1 MMDRRRFG
9 AAVLF
14 AAVPGV
20 AVAQTAPPARTTR
33 VRGTIESV
41 SGSNIVVRTRAGQ
54 SVTLALAPDLAVSEI
69 YPVPLA
75 DVRAGTFV
83 GVGGIPQPDGT
94 QRAIAVLLFP
104 ESRRGSN
111 EGHYPFDFTPES
123 TMTNATVAEVLA
135 APDGQR
141 LRLRYKD
148 GEKTIVVPP
157 GTPVVSFR
165 PGERDLVVAGASVS
179 LTAAEVNGVAT
190 ATRISAGRNGFAVPY

>member
-1 MMDRRRFG
+1 MLGRRVFCAG
-9 AAVLF
+9 VLF
-14 AAVPGV
+14 AGA
-20 AVAQTAPPARTTR
+20 ALAQTAPPTRTTR

-41 SGSNIVVRTRAGQ
+41 SGSTIVVRTRAGQ
-54 SVTLALAPDLAVSEI
+54 QVTLALAPDLAVSEI

-94 QRAIAVLLFP
+94 QLAIAVLLFP

-123 TMTNATVAEVLA
+123 TMTNATVAEVVA

-148 GEKTIVVPP
+148 GEKTIVVAP
-157 GTPVVSFR
+157 GTPVISVR
-165 PGERDLVVAGASVS
+165 PGGRDLVVAGASVS
-179 LTAAEVNGVAT
+179 LTAADVNGVAT
-190 ATRISAGRNGFAVPY
+190 ATRISAGRNGFVVPY

>member
-1 MMDRRRFG
+1 MLGRRVFCAG
-9 AAVLF
+9 VLF
-14 AAVPGV
+14 AGA
-20 AVAQTAPPARTTR
+20 ALAQTAPPTRTTR

-41 SGSNIVVRTRAGQ
+41 SGSTIVVRTRAGQ
-54 SVTLALAPDLAVSEI
+54 QVTLALAPDLAVSEI

-94 QRAIAVLLFP
+94 QLAIAVLLFP

-123 TMTNATVAEVLA
+123 TMTNATVAEVVA

-148 GEKTIVVPP
+148 GEKTIVVAP
-157 GTPVVSFR
+157 GTPVISFR
-165 PGERDLVVAGASVS
+165 PGGRDLVVAGASVS
-179 LTAAEVNGVAT
+179 LTAADVNGVAT
-190 ATRISAGRNGFAVPY
+190 ATRISAGRNGFVVPY